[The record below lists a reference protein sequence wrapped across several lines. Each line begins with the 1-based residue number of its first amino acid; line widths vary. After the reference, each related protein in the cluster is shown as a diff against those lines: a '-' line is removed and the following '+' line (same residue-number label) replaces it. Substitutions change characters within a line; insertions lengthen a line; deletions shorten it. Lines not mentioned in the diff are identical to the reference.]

1 MGSRIER
8 VDEPRLRADR
18 GGDSEG
24 QVLGELEGLEM
35 VEDDGLLEPAP
46 KLTRGAGEQQQGVAA
61 QPGAHPRDG
70 RGCAAER
77 PGDLAVAGP
86 GDLIAVYQSG
96 AYGYSTSPHGFLSH
110 PLPGQL
116 LV

>member
-1 MGSRIER
+1 MIGCYDILADDAALRRLLKEPVRQRGAFFDQLRKNYPVVVANKVRGSER
-8 VDEPRLRADR
+8 
-18 GGDSEG
+18 
-24 QVLGELEGLEM
+24 EM
-35 VEDDGLLEPAP
+35 VNVVGPLCTPLDILAD
-46 KLTRGAGEQQQGVAA
+46 KMK
-61 QPGAHPRDG
+61 
-70 RGCAAER
+70 
-77 PGDLAVAGP
+77 LAVAEP